1 MSMVLETSK
10 NNTIASIF
18 VILYEWMRR
27 RARPHARTRARA
39 SPMER
44 FFEIGAAPPDYHT
57 NIQTWFIQ
65 KDINRID
72 VT

>member
-18 VILYEWMRR
+18 VKLYGWMRR

-44 FFEIGAAPPDYHT
+44 FLESGAEPPDYHA
-57 NIQTWFIQ
+57 NIQTGFIQ
-65 KDINRID
+65 NDFNRIA